1 LEQVPSQAP
10 PDEIFLLA
18 VDHQGGEHAVS
29 VIEGWRGTEVIRDG
43 GIDLTATRGGAC
55 AACHVYGRSW
65 LERLRAADE
74 EDRSYEAFGFEPAS
88 RLCCQVLMSPA
99 LSGLRVGLAPGS
111 ELE

>member
-1 LEQVPSQAP
+1 LKQVPSQPP

-18 VDHQGGEHAVS
+18 VDHQGGKHAVS
-29 VIEGWRGTEVIRDG
+29 VIGGWRSIEVNRDG

-55 AACHVYGRSW
+55 AGCHVYGRPW

-74 EDRSYEAFGFEPAS
+74 EDRLYEAFGFEPAS
-88 RLCCQVLMSPA
+88 RLCCQIVMSPG
-99 LSGLRVGLAPGS
+99 LGGLRAGLAPGS